1 MSFTSS
7 TIESEATIQQYLTN
21 DTAHELLARAST
33 NILGNNIY
41 TYLIRNSIIQP
52 HDGYII
58 FSKVNKSPHYSNPS
72 DIYILIKILKKQQG
86 GRPAKIGHV
95 TLHLIRTDLNNYVHR
110 GASHIVNNRSTV
122 KCARIIIRRR
132 VQTDIRGGLTFSLGS
147 NVCGHPINNPLP
159 QIMTGVLYILN
170 EYFTP
175 SSELS
180 LRQLICNNATN
191 IITNYANEVAPSR
204 RSHGGT
210 RRVRKMNQ
218 KSTRSQGYYK

>member
-1 MSFTSS
+1 
-7 TIESEATIQQYLTN
+7 
-21 DTAHELLARAST
+21 
-33 NILGNNIY
+33 
-41 TYLIRNSIIQP
+41 
-52 HDGYII
+52 
-58 FSKVNKSPHYSNPS
+58 
-72 DIYILIKILKKQQG
+72 
-86 GRPAKIGHV
+86 
-95 TLHLIRTDLNNYVHR
+95 
-110 GASHIVNNRSTV
+110 
-122 KCARIIIRRR
+122 
-132 VQTDIRGGLTFSLGS
+132 
-147 NVCGHPINNPLP
+147 
-159 QIMTGVLYILN
+159 MTGVLYILN